1 MGKKQ
6 KMTVEDYGKSMR
18 QHREDVGMSIWA
30 LGQMS
35 GVHPNTISNYELGK
49 NSPSLVNVI
58 ALADA
63 LGISIDEYIGRT

>member
-6 KMTVEDYGKSMR
+6 KMTVEDCGKSMR